1 MPTNDARKVGAPAVA
16 RALQVL
22 ELLAETG
29 SSSLTEVATQLGL
42 AKSSAHHILAALADA
57 GWIERDPETMR
68 VTLGLR
74 AWEVGVAYDTAQ
86 TLTQRAMPF
95 MDAVRDETGETVR
108 LAVRS
113 GTDHVCVAKSPG
125 THRLVFDQRVG
136 ARLPCHC
143 SGLGKAL
150 LTGLTDEQI
159 AELYGGPELEI
170 YTETTIPDV
179 ASLQAAVGQAR
190 ARGWAEDN
198 GEYILGIRCV
208 AVPVHNRVGDVVAAL
223 SVSGT
228 TAQFSTAQA
237 RRCRDLLIEAANEL
251 SSRLGEQTVSA

>member
-1 MPTNDARKVGAPAVA
+1 MATAEGRRVGAPAVA

-22 ELLAETG
+22 ELLAEAG
-29 SSSLTEVATQLGL
+29 SMSLTEVATRLDM

-57 GWIERDPETMR
+57 DWIERDPETMR
-68 VTLGLR
+68 ATLGLR

-113 GTDHVCVAKSPG
+113 GTDHICLAKSPG

-150 LTGLTDEQI
+150 LTGLSNDEL
-159 AELYGGPELEI
+159 ADLYGGPDLEI
-170 YTETTIPDV
+170 YTETTIPDL
-179 ASLQAAVGQAR
+179 ASLQAAITQAR
-190 ARGWAEDN
+190 ERGWVEDN

-208 AVPVHNRVGDVVAAL
+208 AVPVLNRVGGVVAAL

-228 TAQFSTAQA
+228 TAQFSTEQA
-237 RRCRDLLIEAANEL
+237 RRCRDLLIEAADEL
-251 SSRLGEQTVSA
+251 STRLGEQTLSA